1 MKRTPEEE
9 RIFRALAQIE
19 TPEADLSAAL
29 RRAEEPRRIRP
40 VRPLAAAAV
49 LCALLTIG
57 AAAVG
62 FSGAWRYFAPSLP
75 QNAVQTV
82 GASQTSGDYTLTVE
96 EAVVDD
102 SNFMLLLALTRA
114 DGEPIDPE
122 ASLTTNSMDL
132 EVTVD
137 GHYFGRATD
146 YQLSPDGK
154 TIYICYEN
162 TGALTETSILGKP
175 ITLTADGVAVRLFD
189 DDGNIRIQCDNPI
202 SLSALTEWGTP
213 DFSAV
218 PLVDHVE
225 EIIQTAANGGAALPL
240 FTVEGVPL
248 LTLRGAALT
257 SEGLALVTQDASYVS
272 GDLAYTRSSCEA
284 IIDTRTGARYL
295 CRSGHGAAL
304 EDGTWAFLEVFD
316 DCPFTLED
324 LPYLEVE
331 VSYTVDRIL
340 SDQPFWLTFTVEKS
354 SGWKL
359 PLDDVLELD
368 GLTLHPAE
376 LRLSALDLQVYF
388 QDEAE
393 AAFSL
398 YRDGTAPVLHLAN
411 GTDITTTWHGGRH
424 LDSALPMVSFQT
436 IDANGDRLFI
446 DPAQVVC
453 STCTPL
459 EGRLQYRHAQ
469 GRQQQ
474 PGMVLLY
481 QFPTRGCQR
490 RSAVHRPRTGG
501 FHHLWKSG
509 DPRGALTCFPPQKR
523 RARFRARRFPLP
535 GPGKSAM
542 IVRDLSELS
551 HAL

>member
-9 RIFRALAQIE
+9 RIFRALAQIK

-175 ITLTADGVAVRLFD
+175 ITPHGR
-189 DDGNIRIQCDNPI
+189 
-202 SLSALTEWGTP
+202 W
-213 DFSAV
+213 
-218 PLVDHVE
+218 
-225 EIIQTAANGGAALPL
+225 
-240 FTVEGVPL
+240 
-248 LTLRGAALT
+248 
-257 SEGLALVTQDASYVS
+257 S
-272 GDLAYTRSSCEA
+272 GRK
-284 IIDTRTGARYL
+284 
-295 CRSGHGAAL
+295 
-304 EDGTWAFLEVFD
+304 AF
-316 DCPFTLED
+316 
-324 LPYLEVE
+324 
-331 VSYTVDRIL
+331 
-340 SDQPFWLTFTVEKS
+340 
-354 SGWKL
+354 
-359 PLDDVLELD
+359 
-368 GLTLHPAE
+368 
-376 LRLSALDLQVYF
+376 
-388 QDEAE
+388 
-393 AAFSL
+393 
-398 YRDGTAPVLHLAN
+398 
-411 GTDITTTWHGGRH
+411 
-424 LDSALPMVSFQT
+424 
-436 IDANGDRLFI
+436 
-446 DPAQVVC
+446 
-453 STCTPL
+453 
-459 EGRLQYRHAQ
+459 
-469 GRQQQ
+469 
-474 PGMVLLY
+474 
-481 QFPTRGCQR
+481 
-490 RSAVHRPRTGG
+490 
-501 FHHLWKSG
+501 
-509 DPRGALTCFPPQKR
+509 
-523 RARFRARRFPLP
+523 
-535 GPGKSAM
+535 
-542 IVRDLSELS
+542 
-551 HAL
+551 

>member
-1 MKRTPEEE
+1 M
-9 RIFRALAQIE
+9 
-19 TPEADLSAAL
+19 
-29 RRAEEPRRIRP
+29 
-40 VRPLAAAAV
+40 
-49 LCALLTIG
+49 
-57 AAAVG
+57 
-62 FSGAWRYFAPSLP
+62 
-75 QNAVQTV
+75 
-82 GASQTSGDYTLTVE
+82 
-96 EAVVDD
+96 
-102 SNFMLLLALTRA
+102 
-114 DGEPIDPE
+114 
-122 ASLTTNSMDL
+122 
-132 EVTVD
+132 
-137 GHYFGRATD
+137 
-146 YQLSPDGK
+146 
-154 TIYICYEN
+154 
-162 TGALTETSILGKP
+162 
-175 ITLTADGVAVRLFD
+175 
-189 DDGNIRIQCDNPI
+189 
-202 SLSALTEWGTP
+202 
-213 DFSAV
+213 
-218 PLVDHVE
+218 
-225 EIIQTAANGGAALPL
+225 
-240 FTVEGVPL
+240 
-248 LTLRGAALT
+248 
-257 SEGLALVTQDASYVS
+257 TQDASYVS
-272 GDLAYTRSSCEA
+272 GDLTYTRSSCEA

-340 SDQPFWLTFTVEKS
+340 SDQPFSLTFTVENS

-359 PLDDVLELD
+359 PLDGALELD
-368 GLTLHPAE
+368 GLTLHPLE

-436 IDANGDRLFI
+436 IDAD
-446 DPAQVVC
+446 
-453 STCTPL
+453 S
-459 EGRLQYRHAQ
+459 
-469 GRQQQ
+469 Q
-474 PGMVLLY
+474 P
-481 QFPTRGCQR
+481 
-490 RSAVHRPRTGG
+490 AVHRPRTGG

>member
-29 RRAEEPRRIRP
+29 RRTEEPRRIRP

-62 FSGAWRYFAPSLP
+62 FSGAWRYFVPSLP

-189 DDGNIRIQCDNPI
+189 DDGNIRIQCDTPI
-202 SLSALTEWGTP
+202 SLSARAEWGTP

-218 PLVDHVE
+218 PLVEHVE
-225 EIIQTAANGGAALPL
+225 EIIQTAANGGATLPL

-316 DCPFTLED
+316 DCPFA
-324 LPYLEVE
+324 
-331 VSYTVDRIL
+331 
-340 SDQPFWLTFTVEKS
+340 
-354 SGWKL
+354 
-359 PLDDVLELD
+359 LELD
-368 GLTLHPAE
+368 GLTLHPLE

-398 YRDGTAPVLHLAN
+398 YRDGTTPVLHLAN
-411 GTDITTTWHGGRH
+411 GTDVTTTWHGGRY
-424 LDSALPMVSFQT
+424 LDFALPMVSFQT

-446 DPAQVVC
+446 DPAQVV
-453 STCTPL
+453 SITFGNL
-459 EGRLQYRHAQ
+459 EIPVEH
-469 GRQQQ
+469 
-474 PGMVLLY
+474 
-481 QFPTRGCQR
+481 
-490 RSAVHRPRTGG
+490 
-501 FHHLWKSG
+501 
-509 DPRGALTCFPPQKR
+509 
-523 RARFRARRFPLP
+523 
-535 GPGKSAM
+535 
-542 IVRDLSELS
+542 
-551 HAL
+551 

>member
-29 RRAEEPRRIRP
+29 RRTEEPRRIRP

-225 EIIQTAANGGAALPL
+225 EIIQTAANGGATLPL

-446 DPAQVVC
+446 DPAQVV
-453 STCTPL
+453 SITFGNL
-459 EGRLQYRHAQ
+459 EIPVEH
-469 GRQQQ
+469 
-474 PGMVLLY
+474 
-481 QFPTRGCQR
+481 
-490 RSAVHRPRTGG
+490 
-501 FHHLWKSG
+501 
-509 DPRGALTCFPPQKR
+509 
-523 RARFRARRFPLP
+523 
-535 GPGKSAM
+535 
-542 IVRDLSELS
+542 
-551 HAL
+551 